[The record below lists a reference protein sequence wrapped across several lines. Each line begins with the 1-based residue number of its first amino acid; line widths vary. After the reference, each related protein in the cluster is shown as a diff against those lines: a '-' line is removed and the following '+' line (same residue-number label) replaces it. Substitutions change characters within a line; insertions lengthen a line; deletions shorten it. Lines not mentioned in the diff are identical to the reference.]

1 MKLWWPSS
9 RIEDPQEFF
18 KSSLGNHSNLIRQ
31 NEELIRQGHN
41 AFVMPAAMV
50 LQLMGS
56 LSQSEDDEDDDDDN
70 NNTARVGAQPR
81 DNDEEGSEEEG
92 QQQNCAIS

>member
-1 MKLWWPSS
+1 
-9 RIEDPQEFF
+9 
-18 KSSLGNHSNLIRQ
+18 
-31 NEELIRQGHN
+31 
-41 AFVMPAAMV
+41 MPAAMV

-92 QQQNCAIS
+92 QQQNCAISWEAWKTKKNKGYSWMCNFWRSI